1 MKIAVISDIHE
12 NFNNMLRAMEIMR
25 QRGVEKILCL
35 GDFIHPGI
43 VKVLV
48 DSDIPVYS
56 IWGNNDGDK
65 VTIVKLSMSEGSSL
79 ELGDKTY
86 ASVEIDGR
94 KVFLTHYPDLA
105 LPVARSGM
113 YDIVF
118 YGHDHLKSENQA
130 EKCPIVNPG
139 ELSANKTKTATF
151 AIYDTVSNEYEF
163 VKVDNVVT
171 LTSGY
176 VEDYF
181 ARS

>member
-1 MKIAVISDIHE
+1 MKVAVISDIHE
-12 NFNNMLRAMEIMR
+12 NFNNLLRALEIMR

-48 DSDIPVYS
+48 DCDIPVFS

-65 VTIVKLSMSEGSSL
+65 VTIVKMSLSDGSSL

-86 ASVEIDGR
+86 ASLEIDGR
-94 KVFLTHYPDLA
+94 KIFLTHYPDLA
-105 LPVARSGM
+105 LPLARSGM

-118 YGHDHLKSENQA
+118 YGHDHLKSEDRA

-163 VKVDNVVT
+163 VEVDNVVT
-171 LTSGY
+171 LTSDY
-176 VEDYF
+176 VEDFF